1 MGAGRKKAV
10 FSNLPAWP
18 KMLGVPG
25 DGDASVVPATH
36 DPEKRNPPQPCF
48 AGQGAPQTL
57 RIPQTLLTPHP
68 PPSSWLSTSLVLG
81 WRNSSVLGV
90 PTPAVCPPPPP
101 GHSWLADEGYEDRR

>member
-1 MGAGRKKAV
+1 MGAGRQKAV

-57 RIPQTLLTPHP
+57 RIPQTLLTTPP